1 MIQKRSNSGRAFARP
16 EFDPLSERY
25 YDALLRSLLRLLVQS
40 TNKYRRSDTST
51 RENNL
56 PLRQDELAQ
65 GRAGVGVRIE
75 KGDEKKQYNLR
86 LNSQNAFHLKKSRR
100 SVE

>member
-1 MIQKRSNSGRAFARP
+1 
-16 EFDPLSERY
+16 
-25 YDALLRSLLRLLVQS
+25 
-40 TNKYRRSDTST
+40 
-51 RENNL
+51 L

-75 KGDEKKQYNLR
+75 KGDEKKQYNLSF
-86 LNSQNAFHLKKSRR
+86 NSQNAFRLKKSRR